1 MSKINPPANP
11 AALPAIILDPI
22 VRLALGEDLGRAG
35 DLTTD
40 ATIAP
45 GTAMT
50 VEIRARKPGRLAG
63 LDAASHALTL
73 VDPAV
78 SMETHLRDGDPLAP
92 GDVIARLT
100 GDARSILT
108 AERTMLNFLGRLSGV
123 ATLTA
128 AYVDAIDGTDAK
140 IVCTRK
146 TTPGHRALEK
156 RAVRCGGGTS
166 HRYGLDDAILIK
178 DNHIA
183 ACGGR
188 VETALARAAAYAGHL
203 RMIEL
208 EVDTLEQL
216 DVALASPHR
225 PHAVLLDNMAPDTLE
240 AAVKRIGGACLA
252 EASGGVT
259 LDTVRDIAETGVDYI
274 SVGALTHSAPN
285 LDVGLD
291 VA

>member
-1 MSKINPPANP
+1 MTDIAPPP
-11 AALPAIILDPI
+11 LPAIILDPI
-22 VRLALGEDLGRAG
+22 VRLALAEDLGRAG

-40 ATIAP
+40 ATIPAD
-45 GTAMT
+45 TQMSVVIA
-50 VEIRARKPGRLAG
+50 ARKVGRLAG
-63 LDAASHALTL
+63 LDAACHALTL
-73 VDPAV
+73 VDPSV
-78 SMETHLRDGDPLAP
+78 SVTASLRDGDPVAP
-92 GDVIARLT
+92 GAVIARLD
-100 GDARSILT
+100 GAVRSILT
-108 AERTMLNFLGRLSGV
+108 AERTMLNFIGRLSGI

-128 AYVDAIDGTDAK
+128 EYVSAAGGTEAK

-183 ACGGR
+183 ACDGDL
-188 VETALARAAAYAGHL
+188 ETALARAAAYAGHL

-208 EVDTLEQL
+208 EVDTLDQL
-216 DVALASPHR
+216 DLALASAHR
-225 PHAVLLDNMAPDTLE
+225 PHAILLDNMGPDQLAE
-240 AAVKRIGGACLA
+240 AVKRIDGRCLA

-259 LDTVRDIAETGVDYI
+259 LETVAAIAAAGVDYI

>member
-1 MSKINPPANP
+1 MTAPPP
-11 AALPAIILDPI
+11 LSPIILEPI
-22 VRLALGEDLGRAG
+22 VRLALAEDLGRAG

-40 ATIAP
+40 ATIPA
-45 GTAMT
+45 GKTMT
-50 VEIRARKPGRLAG
+50 CFLNARMDGRLAG
-63 LDAASHALTL
+63 LDAAEYALKLIDPNVVPTL
-73 VDPAV
+73 QM
-78 SMETHLRDGDPLAP
+78 SDGDELTS
-92 GDVIARLT
+92 GNLIARLE
-100 GDARSILT
+100 GPARSILI
-108 AERTMLNFLGRLSGV
+108 AERTMLNFVGRLSGI

-128 AYVDAIDGTDAK
+128 QYVDAVKETGAK

-183 ACGGR
+183 ASGSIG
-188 VETALARAAAYAGHL
+188 EALSRAKDYAGHL
-203 RMIEL
+203 RMIEI

-216 DVALASPHR
+216 EEALPFE
-225 PHAVLLDNMAPDTLE
+225 PDAVLLDNMSTDELRD
-240 AAVKRIGGACLA
+240 AVSIVKGRCKT

-259 LDTVRDIAETGVDYI
+259 LETVSDIASTGVDFI
-274 SVGALTHSAPN
+274 SVGALTHSAIN

-291 VA
+291 AD

>member
-1 MSKINPPANP
+1 MRPPP
-11 AALPAIILDPI
+11 LPDIILDPI
-22 VRLALGEDLGRAG
+22 VRLALAEDLGRAG

-45 GTAMT
+45 SEKTEVVVRT
-50 VEIRARKPGRLAG
+50 RKTGRLAG
-63 LDAASHALTL
+63 LDAALYALRL
-73 VDPAV
+73 VDGSASVAQHLDDGDAV
-78 SMETHLRDGDPLAP
+78 SAGDKIVTLS
-92 GDVIARLT
+92 GS
-100 GDARSILT
+100 ARSLLT
-108 AERTMLNFLGRLSGV
+108 AERTILNFIGRLSGI

-128 AYVDAIDGTDAK
+128 QYVAALDDAPAK
-140 IVCTRK
+140 VVCTRK

-156 RAVRCGGGTS
+156 RAVRCGGGKS

-183 ACGGR
+183 ACGGI
-188 VETALARAAAYAGHL
+188 EIALERAAAYAGHL

-216 DVALASPHR
+216 DTALASPHR
-225 PHAVLLDNMAPDTLE
+225 PHAILLDNMEPDTLRE
-240 AAVKRIGGACLA
+240 AVGRIDGRCTS

-259 LDTVRDIAETGVDYI
+259 LETVAEIGRTGVDYI
-274 SVGALTHSAPN
+274 SVGALPHSAPN
-285 LDVGLD
+285 LDVGMD